1 VQSFYPV
8 AKAGITWYAK
18 HLAIRE
24 AGRPRSNVIAPSYTL
39 TPRTQPW
46 FSMPGYQAQ
55 IERNPMKRPARPDE
69 IANVACFLLSP
80 AASFVNGSLIPVD
93 GGLVHAS

>member
-1 VQSFYPV
+1 
-8 AKAGITWYAK
+8 
-18 HLAIRE
+18 
-24 AGRPRSNVIAPSYTL
+24 
-39 TPRTQPW
+39 
-46 FSMPGYQAQ
+46 MPGYQAQ